1 MKKFD
6 FLRPFVALV
15 AATGLLLLSAC
26 NNGLIDPKDT
36 PTTAVVSTTVGGM
49 VVDEAGLP
57 MAGVAVT
64 AHGSTTTTNAQ
75 GVFQFKNISVPN
87 DRACVIA
94 RKSGYFSAA
103 HAEWPKQN
111 GVTLVHLTMQKAKIT
126 TTFSASA
133 GGTASISTSSVNFPA
148 NGFVTSTGAAYTGTV
163 SVAAAYLT
171 PDDRTPFQQFFAGD
185 AAARRTDN
193 SVVDLLSY
201 GVLRVQLT
209 GASGEQLQ
217 LRSGSTATLRYP
229 VPSRLASSQP
239 STIPLWYFDE
249 SIGMWKEE
257 GQATLTGG
265 VYVGTVS
272 HFTDWN
278 LDVPNARRAFVEGTV
293 RCAANRPVP
302 HVWVT
307 IGQVGAMTDEN
318 GYFKRRVPA
327 DFAFTIEVDPS
338 RNNGMSATP
347 FAVSGIAENA
357 TQTVDVMVSPCPT
370 MLEGTLVDCNDKPIA
385 GFVQVMSSR
394 GAQMASTS
402 SGTFHVN
409 VPSGEILKVTAFTID
424 AQSSSETPV
433 SAIASG
439 DNFNMGT
446 IQACSGAQTTYL
458 DIPMSA
464 NSRGSAL
471 AYLDNGATIAVLEM
485 TSVKFY
491 TAATGALI
499 RSLDV
504 TNGTPNTYAGSRI
517 MFSADGTVMLVGGPY
532 STTQVFDVNS
542 GTRLTTITDPG
553 SGFLTA
559 DGKYVIAMD
568 SSGSVSKFDV
578 GTGQIVKTFALPK
591 GTYNM
596 LGLQG
601 GGARFVVSSYLP
613 SAAYIVWDAATDSKV
628 LEIPLT
634 GSREMSGSLS
644 PDGTVVGTIVPGAG
658 QQAGPLEFFNLVTGA
673 KISSIVPSDPRTYP
687 SMPSAISNDNVYYV
701 GTVYDSS
708 KATMPM
714 IRKVSDGSTT
724 KILPIPALNAYGSA
738 YVFDPNGTHL
748 AAFFST
754 QTQNVIRIY
763 QL

>member
-15 AATGLLLLSAC
+15 AATGLLMLGAC

-36 PTTAVVSTTVGGM
+36 PATAVVTTTVGGM
-49 VVDEAGLP
+49 VVDEAGSP

-75 GVFQFKNISVPN
+75 GLFQFKNISVPN

-94 RKSGYFSAA
+94 RKNGYFNAA

-111 GVTLVHLTMQKAKIT
+111 GVTLVQLTMQKAAIT

-133 GGTASISTSSVNFPA
+133 GGTATVSASSVTFPA
-148 NGFVTSTGAAYTGTV
+148 NGIVTSTGAAYTGTV

-171 PDDRTPFQQFFAGD
+171 PDERLPFQQFFAGD
-185 AAARRTDN
+185 AAARRADN
-193 SVVDLLSY
+193 SLADLLSY

-229 VPSRLASSQP
+229 VPTRLASSQP

-257 GQATLTGG
+257 GQATFTGG
-265 VYVGTVS
+265 VYVGSVS

-347 FAVSGIAENA
+347 YAISGIAENA
-357 TQTVDVMVSPCPT
+357 TETVEIMASPCPT
-370 MLEGTLVDCNDKPIA
+370 MLEGTLVDCNDKPIG
-385 GFVQVMSSR
+385 GFVQVLSSR
-394 GAQMASTS
+394 GAQMASTAN
-402 SGTFHVN
+402 GTFRMN
-409 VPSGEILKVTAFTID
+409 VPAGEILKVTAYSID

-433 SAIASG
+433 AAIATG

-458 DIPMSA
+458 DIPLSGTARASA
-464 NSRGSAL
+464 M
-471 AYLDNGATIAVLEM
+471 AYLDNGATLAVLDI

-491 TAATGALI
+491 TASTGALV

-517 MFSADGTVMLVGGPY
+517 MFSADGSVMMVGGPY
-532 STTQVFDVNS
+532 STTRVFQTAS
-542 GTRLTTITDPG
+542 GTQLCTITDPG
-553 SGFLTA
+553 NGYLTS
-559 DGKYVIAMD
+559 DGKSVITMD
-568 SSGSVSKFDV
+568 SSGSVSQFDV
-578 GTGQIVKTFALPK
+578 STGQIVKTFGLPK

-601 GGARFVVSSYLP
+601 GGTRFVVSSYLP
-613 SAAYIVWDAATDSKV
+613 STAFIVWDVATDSKV
-628 LEIPLT
+628 LEIPLLNT
-634 GSREMSGSLS
+634 RETSGSLS
-644 PDGTVVGTIVPGAG
+644 PDGTVVGMLAPSTNQKG
-658 QQAGPLEFFNLVTGA
+658 GPLEFYNLITGA
-673 KISSIVPSDPRTYP
+673 KISSITPNDPTTYP
-687 SMPSAISNDNVYYV
+687 AMPNAISPDNTLYV
-701 GTVYDSS
+701 GTMYGTSN
-708 KATMPM
+708 ATMPM
-714 IRKVSDGSTT
+714 VRNVSDGSTT

-738 YVFDPNGTHL
+738 FVFDPNGTHL

-754 QTQNVIRIY
+754 QAVNVIRIY
-763 QL
+763 QM

>member
-15 AATGLLLLSAC
+15 AATGLLMLGAC

-49 VVDEAGLP
+49 VVDESGSP

-111 GVTLVHLTMQKAKIT
+111 GVTLVQLTMQKATIT

-133 GGTASISTSSVNFPA
+133 GGTASVSTSSVNFPA
-148 NGFVTSTGAAYTGTV
+148 NGFVTSSGAAYTGTV

-185 AAARRTDN
+185 AAARRADN

-201 GVLRVQLT
+201 GVLRVQLM

-217 LRSGSTATLRYP
+217 LRSGTTATLRYP

-239 STIPLWYFDE
+239 STIPLWFFDE

-265 VYVGTVS
+265 VYVGSVS

-278 LDVPNARRAFVEGTV
+278 LDVPNAKRAYVEGTV

-370 MLEGTLVDCNDKPIA
+370 MLDGTIVDCSDKPIA

-394 GAQMASTS
+394 GAQMASTT
-402 SGTFHVN
+402 SGTFHMN
-409 VPSGEILKVTAFTID
+409 VPGGEILKVTAFSID
-424 AQSSSETPV
+424 AQTSTETSV
-433 SAIASG
+433 AAIASG
-439 DNFNMGT
+439 DDFNNGT
-446 IQACSGAQTTYL
+446 VQACSGAQTSYL
-458 DIPMSA
+458 DIPLSSTARASA
-464 NSRGSAL
+464 M
-471 AYLDNGATIAVLEM
+471 AYLDNGATIAVLDM

-491 TAATGALI
+491 TTATGTLT
-499 RSLDV
+499 RTLDV
-504 TNGTPNTYAGSRI
+504 SNGTPNTYAGNRI

-532 STTQVFDVNS
+532 STTQVFDANS
-542 GTRLTTITDPG
+542 GTRLSTVTDPG
-553 SGFLTA
+553 NGYLTA
-559 DGKYVIAMD
+559 DGKYVITMD

-578 GTGQIVKTFALPK
+578 GTGQIVKTFSLPK

-613 SAAYIVWDAATDSKV
+613 SAAFIVWDVATDSKV
-628 LEIPLT
+628 LEIPLINT
-634 GSREMSGSLS
+634 REMGGSLS
-644 PDGTVVGTIVPGAG
+644 PDGTVVGTLAPSTNQKG
-658 QQAGPLEFFNLVTGA
+658 GPLDFYDLVTGM
-673 KISSIVPSDPRTYP
+673 KISSITPNDPTTYP
-687 SMPSAISNDNVYYV
+687 AMPNAISPDNSLYV
-701 GTVYDSS
+701 GTMYGTSN
-708 KATMPM
+708 ATMPM
-714 IRKVSDGSTT
+714 VRKVSDGSTT
-724 KILPIPALNAYGSA
+724 KILPILALNAYGSA
-738 YVFDPNGTHL
+738 FVFDPNGTHL
-748 AAFFST
+748 AVFFST